1 MSKRL
6 PATLCHRVLDGS
18 FALFG
23 TLNSKLSGH
32 IDETNK
38 SDKLLVSMSQAGPGL
53 PTRPLQCNATDGTV
67 HQTRHTDRIP
77 SSAVLLSAECL
88 SEHNDN
94 FGISCRSHD
103 ARISLKHLLH
113 DADLRSVNVS
123 YMKLVPVNKG
133 LLMPT
138 RDIGS

>member
-1 MSKRL
+1 M
-6 PATLCHRVLDGS
+6 
-18 FALFG
+18 
-23 TLNSKLSGH
+23 
-32 IDETNK
+32 
-38 SDKLLVSMSQAGPGL
+38 
-53 PTRPLQCNATDGTV
+53 
-67 HQTRHTDRIP
+67 
-77 SSAVLLSAECL
+77 SAECL

-103 ARISLKHLLH
+103 ARISLKHLPH